1 MSKNEFKKSIQ
12 NRYKGRGNSWVKVLK
27 NQSGADQIEKF
38 LSNIVGSDKQ
48 EYLSHTDREGFFW
61 IRYSKVEGDASSPLV
76 RFEIRYRG
84 SKEDHPESTILVEDV
99 IAKDF
104 ALLGNTPV
112 KLELEVNPE
121 NRKAKKETK
130 PIRQRQKTTVVE
142 NEILDI
148 QKEISIIKETSLSKP
163 TNHELE
169 EWYEFLKINNLYE
182 ENV

>member
-27 NQSGADQIEKF
+27 NQSGSNQIEKF
-38 LSNIVGSDKQ
+38 LSNIDGSDKQ
-48 EYLSHTDREGFFW
+48 EYLFHTDREGFFW

-112 KLELEVNPE
+112 KMELEIDPE
-121 NRKAKKETK
+121 NRKVKKEIN
-130 PIRQRQKTTVVE
+130 PIRQRQKSVETT
-142 NEILDI
+142 NTIQDI
-148 QKEISIIKETSLSKP
+148 QKEITIIKEASLSKP
-163 TNHELE
+163 TNYELE
-169 EWYEFLKINNLYE
+169 EWYDFLKINNLYE

>member
-12 NRYKGRGNSWVKVLK
+12 NRYKGRGNSWVKILK
-27 NQSGADQIEKF
+27 NQSGVDQIERF
-38 LSNIVGSDKQ
+38 LSNIVDKDKQ

-61 IRYSKVEGDASSPLV
+61 LRFSKVEGDASNPLV

-84 SKEDHPESTILVEDV
+84 SKEDHPESTILVEDA

-112 KLELEVNPE
+112 KLELETNPE
-121 NRKAKKETK
+121 NRKAKKEIN
-130 PIRQRQKTTVVE
+130 PIRQRQKSAETINVVQ
-142 NEILDI
+142 DI
-148 QKEISIIKETSLSKP
+148 QKEITIIKEASLSKP
-163 TNHELE
+163 SSYELE
-169 EWYEFLKINNLYE
+169 EWYDFLRINNLYE